1 MLRILFAL
9 LILTGFSQIK
19 AQSPVRYSLGLD
31 NIHHHELRITATFSD
46 LTGET
51 LEIRMPNASPGRYAA
66 HNFVKNVYEE
76 MAFDAAG
83 NQLPIKRITPFS
95 WEIPVTEGIVNFAY
109 TLYGNHADGTYMGID
124 AKKIHMNMPPTFV
137 YAPELQDRE
146 IELIIPASNPEWEVA
161 TQLIKKNDS
170 TFSAPDY
177 YYFYDSPTLVG
188 EISWRRW
195 DVDGQTIEIAMMHE
209 GTEAE
214 LDSYTE
220 WVKKIVKKQQE
231 IYGALPEFDFGKYTF
246 LVAYNPWVDGDAM
259 EHRNSTVCTG
269 TGNLR
274 ANAHQYISTIAH
286 EFFHA
291 WNIERI
297 RPASLEPFDFDVP
310 NLSEALWFGEGFTS
324 YFEKLVLTRAKILEP
339 EQYIKGLV
347 GGLNYVLNSPGR
359 SFRGPIEMSHNAPF
373 TDAGTAND
381 ETNYANNFISYY
393 SYGAVLG
400 LGLDLTLRTKYDKTL
415 DEYMRAVWLEY
426 GQPEIPYTMADLQKV
441 LGELTRDPGFA
452 AAFFERQIY
461 DSNLPDFEA
470 LFAEFGIKM
479 SLQNPGSAYF
489 GNPKLDDEGYVQST
503 ILRGTAFYEAGIEKG
518 DQILTMNGREIST
531 TSDLNRVINSLEIG
545 KEYTVTYKQ
554 FGKEKTGTFTT
565 VQDPRITLSYL
576 SNDKLKKAVIKRRN
590 RWLHLE

>member
-19 AQSPVRYSLGLD
+19 AQTPVRYSLGLD

-195 DVDGQTIEIAMMHE
+195 DVEGQTIEIAMMHE

-220 WVKKIVKKQQE
+220 WVKK
-231 IYGALPEFDFGKYTF
+231 G
-246 LVAYNPWVDGDAM
+246 
-259 EHRNSTVCTG
+259 
-269 TGNLR
+269 
-274 ANAHQYISTIAH
+274 
-286 EFFHA
+286 
-291 WNIERI
+291 
-297 RPASLEPFDFDVP
+297 
-310 NLSEALWFGEGFTS
+310 
-324 YFEKLVLTRAKILEP
+324 
-339 EQYIKGLV
+339 
-347 GGLNYVLNSPGR
+347 
-359 SFRGPIEMSHNAPF
+359 
-373 TDAGTAND
+373 
-381 ETNYANNFISYY
+381 
-393 SYGAVLG
+393 
-400 LGLDLTLRTKYDKTL
+400 
-415 DEYMRAVWLEY
+415 
-426 GQPEIPYTMADLQKV
+426 
-441 LGELTRDPGFA
+441 
-452 AAFFERQIY
+452 
-461 DSNLPDFEA
+461 
-470 LFAEFGIKM
+470 
-479 SLQNPGSAYF
+479 
-489 GNPKLDDEGYVQST
+489 
-503 ILRGTAFYEAGIEKG
+503 
-518 DQILTMNGREIST
+518 
-531 TSDLNRVINSLEIG
+531 G
-545 KEYTVTYKQ
+545 KETAR
-554 FGKEKTGTFTT
+554 
-565 VQDPRITLSYL
+565 DL
-576 SNDKLKKAVIKRRN
+576 
-590 RWLHLE
+590 WLPTKI